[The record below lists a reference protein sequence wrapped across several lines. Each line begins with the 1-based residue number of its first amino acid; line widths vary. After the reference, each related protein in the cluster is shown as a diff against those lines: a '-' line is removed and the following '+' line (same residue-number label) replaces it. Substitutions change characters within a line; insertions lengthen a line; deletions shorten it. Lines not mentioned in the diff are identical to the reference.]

1 MSYCFLICVRRRRT
15 RSAEKARMASRER
28 GVPSASSAGHPLA
41 AAASSAGG
49 FSLPFELMIALR
61 YLAAKRKQAFISIIS
76 AISVLGVVVG
86 VMALMVALGLMTGLQ
101 GEIRAKILGATAHI
115 SVFRGGNEPFDDY
128 RDVVARARRV
138 PHVLGSA

>member
-15 RSAEKARMASRER
+15 RRAGSAEKARMASRER

-101 GEIRAKILGATAHI
+101 KEIRSKILGTTAHI
-115 SVFRGGNEPFDDY
+115 
-128 RDVVARARRV
+128 
-138 PHVLGSA
+138 